1 MNRNFIIVIISTLVF
16 ADISPTRAD
25 DTPAKPS
32 EVEVVKDITYFEG
45 DEADKHKHQLDLYL
59 PKGKKD
65 FPVLFF
71 VHGGAWISG
80 DRNYFGVYSAIGNA
94 FARHGIGAVVISY
107 RLSPKV
113 QHPEHIKDVAAA
125 FAWTKK
131 NIEKHGGRKDQIFV
145 CGHSAG
151 GHLVALLATNES
163 YLKAEGCS
171 LKDIKGAIPMSG
183 VFVLADNFMP
193 TIFGKGDDAL
203 KSASP
208 VRNVKE
214 GHPPFLIVYADK
226 DMPFCEANSAS
237 FCKELKGAKCD
248 AEVCEIKSRNHM
260 TIIMSFSKDNDP
272 ALEAALKFIDKC
284 CGK

>member
-1 MNRNFIIVIISTLVF
+1 MTCRCTLLLCVLTF
-16 ADISPTRAD
+16 AAWPTAARAD
-25 DTPAKPS
+25 DAPPKS
-32 EVEVVKDITYFEG
+32 YDVEVVKDITYFEG
-45 DEADKHKHQLDLYL
+45 DEADRHKHQLDLYL

-71 VHGGAWISG
+71 VHGGAWVSG
-80 DRNYFGVYSAIGNA
+80 DRNFFGIYSSIGQC

-113 QHPEHIKDVAAA
+113 QHPEHIKDVARA

-131 NIEKHGGRKDQIFV
+131 NIEKHGGKKDQIFV

-163 YLKAEGCS
+163 YLKAENCS

-193 TIFGKGDDAL
+193 SVFGKGDEANR
-203 KSASP
+203 SASP
-208 VRNVKE
+208 VRNVKD
-214 GHPPFLIVYADK
+214 GCPPFLIVYADK
-226 DMPFCEANSAS
+226 DMPFCEAMSS
-237 FCKELKGAKCD
+237 QFCKELKGIKCE

-260 TIIMSFSKDNDP
+260 SIITSFSKDNDP
-272 ALEAALKFIDKC
+272 ALDAALKFIEKC

>member
-1 MNRNFIIVIISTLVF
+1 MRYTTLFSVLIF
-16 ADISPTRAD
+16 AACTVALRAD
-25 DTPAKPS
+25 DTPAKS
-32 EVEVVKDITYFEG
+32 YEVEVVKDITYAEG

-71 VHGGAWISG
+71 VHGGAWVSG

-151 GHLVALLATNES
+151 GHLVALLATNET

-183 VFVLADNFMP
+183 IFVLTDGFSSAV
-193 TIFGKGDDAL
+193 FGKGDEAL

-208 VRNVKE
+208 ARNIKE
-214 GHPPFLIVYADK
+214 GHPPFMIVYADK

-237 FCKELKGAKCD
+237 FCKDLKAAKCD

-260 TIIMSFSKDNDP
+260 TIIMNFSKDNDP